1 MDVTPILTELPIEE
15 ADRKILENLLKK
27 ADGQTPPLESL
38 SETGAKV
45 LFNLAINKVK
55 LTIMAFSRKASR
67 VRSAFYSCG
76 PKIVR

>member
-1 MDVTPILTELPIEE
+1 MNLFRIVDMDVTPILTELPIEE

-27 ADGQTPPLESL
+27 EDGQTPPLESL

-55 LTIMAFSRKASR
+55 KVDFSRK
-67 VRSAFYSCG
+67 
-76 PKIVR
+76 

>member
-45 LFNLAINKVK
+45 LFNLAINKVR
-55 LTIMAFSRKASR
+55 ICFSEERWIASI
-67 VRSAFYSCG
+67 SSF
-76 PKIVR
+76 